1 MKTKIQQG
9 NEEIN
14 SIGGISL
21 IGGLFNSLRSLRK
34 IDLMQMTKVKT
45 GKIRHSSILKTA
57 AGLFALGKNDYAD
70 ITPFHGDLFF
80 RDSLEISAVPSEE
93 TLRQRLDDLG
103 SNQKV
108 SEVIQLSNIEL
119 LKKMS
124 YFGTEKSVYQE
135 YTPLDIDV
143 SPLDNS
149 DSNKESVSWTYKNHD
164 GYAPIFAYLGT
175 HGYMLNC
182 ELRPGSQHS
191 NKGALEFISN
201 SLDMVE
207 ELGIDLKTIL
217 VRLDSA
223 HDCAKII
230 EELLKRGTAFI
241 IKRNLRKEVKEQWL
255 SLARRVG
262 VSKAPREGKAVFTG
276 EAAHIKVAG
285 REDLT
290 PIFAVFEV
298 TERTIDKYGQELLI
312 PDIEVNTFWTNLPDN
327 AQTVIGLY
335 HSHGT
340 SEQYHSELKS
350 DLDFERLP
358 SGKFTTN
365 ALLLLL
371 AMLAFNALRILGQ
384 SALKMKE
391 ILPRRFKVQRRR
403 LRSVIQDLVYV
414 ACKRTRHSGSVFLK
428 FGRHCPWFDVFRQ
441 LHASYC

>member
-1 MKTKIQQG
+1 MKVKIQQSS
-9 NEEIN
+9 EEIN
-14 SIGGISL
+14 SIGELSL
-21 IGGLFNSLRSLRK
+21 IGGLFNSLENLKRVDFMR
-34 IDLMQMTKVKT
+34 MAKVKT
-45 GKIRHSSILKTA
+45 GRISHSGILKTI

-70 ITPFHGDLFF
+70 VTPFYDDTFF
-80 RDSLEISAVPSEE
+80 RDFLKLSAVPSEE
-93 TLRQRLDDLG
+93 TLRQRLDDLA
-103 SNQKV
+103 QDQEV
-108 SEVIQLSNIEL
+108 STVIQLSNVEL
-119 LKKMS
+119 LKKVP
-124 YFGTEKSVYQE
+124 YFGTEKSAYGE

-149 DSNKESVSWTYKNHD
+149 DSNKEGVSWTYKNHD

-191 NKGALEFISN
+191 NKDALEFIRH
-201 SLDMVE
+201 SLDMIE

-230 EELLKRGTAFI
+230 EELLKRGAAFI
-241 IKRNLRKEVKEQWL
+241 IKRNLRKEPKEQWL

-262 VSKAPREGKAVFTG
+262 ESKSTREGKTVFTG
-276 EAAHIKVAG
+276 EASHIKVAG
-285 REDLT
+285 REDLV

-312 PDIEVNTFWTNLPDN
+312 PDIEVNTFWTILSDK

-335 HSHGT
+335 HNHGT

-350 DLDFERLP
+350 DLDFERLS
-358 SGKFTTN
+358 SGKFATN

-371 AMLAFNALRILGQ
+371 AMLSFNALRLLGQ

-391 ILPRRFKVQRRR
+391 ILPRKFKVQRRR
-403 LRSVIQDLVYV
+403 LRSVIQDLIYL
-414 ACKRTRHSGSVFLK
+414 ACKRTRHSGSIFLK
-428 FGRHCPWFDVFRQ
+428 FGRYCPWFDVFRQ
-441 LHASYC
+441 LHAIFC

>member
-1 MKTKIQQG
+1 MKTKLQQCS
-9 NEEIN
+9 EEIN

-21 IGGLFNSLRSLRK
+21 IGGLFNSLKNLK
-34 IDLMQMTKVKT
+34 EVDLMRMAKVKT
-45 GKIRHSSILKTA
+45 GKINHSGILKTS

-70 ITPFHGDLFF
+70 IAPFHGDQFF
-80 RDSLEISAVPSEE
+80 RDCLQLPAVPSEA

-103 SNQKV
+103 KKQEV
-108 SEVIQLSNIEL
+108 SQVVKLSNIEL
-119 LKKMS
+119 LKKVS
-124 YFGTEKSVYQE
+124 YFGTEKSVYGE

-143 SPLDNS
+143 SPMDNGGS
-149 DSNKESVSWTYKNHD
+149 KKEGVSWTYKNHD

-191 NKGALEFISN
+191 NKGALEFISS
-201 SLDMVE
+201 SLDMIE

-223 HDCAKII
+223 HDSAEII
-230 EELLKRGTAFI
+230 EELLKRDTAFI
-241 IKRNLRKEVKEQWL
+241 IKRNLRKESKEQWL

-262 VSKAPREGKAVFTG
+262 YSKTQREGKTVFTG
-276 EAAHIKVAG
+276 EASHIKVAG
-285 REDLT
+285 REDLV

-298 TERTIDKYGQELLI
+298 TERTIDKYWQELLI
-312 PDIEVNTFWTNLPDN
+312 PDIEVNTFWTVLPDK

-350 DLDFERLP
+350 DLDFERLA
-358 SGKFTTN
+358 SGKFATN

-371 AMLAFNALRILGQ
+371 AMMAFNALRIIGQ
-384 SALKMKE
+384 SALKIKDL
-391 ILPRRFKVQRRR
+391 LPRKFKVQRRR
-403 LRSVIQDLVYV
+403 LRSVIQDLVYI
-414 ACKRTRHSGSVFLK
+414 ACKRTRHSGAIFLK
-428 FGRHCPWFDVFRQ
+428 FGRYCPWFDVFRQ
-441 LHASYC
+441 LHTTFC

>member
-1 MKTKIQQG
+1 MKTKLQQC

-21 IGGLFNSLRSLRK
+21 ISGLLNSLKNLK
-34 IDLMQMTKVKT
+34 KVDLMRMTKVKS
-45 GKIRHSSILKTA
+45 GKIRHSGVLKTT

-70 ITPFHGDLFF
+70 ITPFHGDRFF
-80 RDSLEISAVPSEE
+80 RDCLQLPAVPSEA

-103 SNQKV
+103 KSRKV
-108 SEVIQLSNIEL
+108 SEVVHLSNIEL
-119 LKKMS
+119 LRKVS
-124 YFGTEKSVYQE
+124 YFGTEKSAYGE

-143 SPLDNS
+143 SPMDNAGS
-149 DSNKESVSWTYKNHD
+149 KKEGVSWTYKNHD

-201 SLDMVE
+201 SLDMIE

-223 HDCAKII
+223 HDCAEII

-241 IKRNLRKEVKEQWL
+241 IKRNLRKESKEQWL
-255 SLARRVG
+255 SLARRTG
-262 VSKAPREGKAVFTG
+262 ESKTPREGKTVFTG
-276 EAAHIKVAG
+276 EASHIKVAG
-285 REDLT
+285 REDLA

-298 TERTIDKYGQELLI
+298 TERTIDKHGQELLI
-312 PDIEVNTFWTNLPDN
+312 PDIEVNTFWTVLPDK

-358 SGKFTTN
+358 SGKFSTN
-365 ALLLLL
+365 ALLLSLVT
-371 AMLAFNALRILGQ
+371 LAFNALRILGQ
-384 SALKMKE
+384 SAIKMKDL
-391 ILPRRFKVQRRR
+391 LPRKFKVQRRR

-414 ACKRTRHSGSVFLK
+414 ACKRTRHAGLIFLK
-428 FGRHCPWFDVFRQ
+428 FGRYCPWFDVFRQ
-441 LHASYC
+441 LHVTFC